1 MKCEVCGRQI
11 VGATH
16 RVMIEGVA
24 MNVCVECVPLG
35 REIGPPRP
43 TRADDAAE
51 DFELDLVEEYL
62 ELIRHG
68 REQRGL
74 AQVEFAKRL
83 SERVSVVQ
91 RLESGRLRPD
101 ERLAKKSSKRST
113 SRSSRASPRN
123 RCPYDYQNDYH
134 CRYEQNIKWLY

>member
-101 ERLAKKSSKRST
+101 ERLAKKIE
-113 SRSSRASPRN
+113 RALNVEIVASEPRKPPL
-123 RCPYDYQNDYH
+123 R
-134 CRYEQNIKWLY
+134 